1 MKQFLLR
8 HKCLCIFMSIVFWIW
23 ALSGIWKMKFVCL
36 ICYFF
41 AQFFGKMRICGF
53 FPSFS
58 PYNVQIKYFNI
69 IVMNIRFKHWTAI
82 KRKSKLFSLF
92 LLVAVVMF
100 PRKKNGKVLLISL
113 SLTQKQCIDLEF
125 EIQSTASPSN
135 LFLIDRVC
143 YDIAFATL
151 NIHLIYS
158 CKWNFSIFEAV
169 CTSQK
174 CYLELKWETFLFSTK
189 EKKVSIDE
197 V

>member
-1 MKQFLLR
+1 MKNEIRLLNLLLF
-8 HKCLCIFMSIVFWIW
+8 CPIL
-23 ALSGIWKMKFVCL
+23 WKNAHL
-36 ICYFF
+36 
-41 AQFFGKMRICGF
+41 RF

-92 LLVAVVMF
+92 LLVVVVMF
-100 PRKKNGKVLLISL
+100 PRKKMEKFCSSP
-113 SLTQKQCIDLEF
+113 SLTRKQCLDLEF

-143 YDIAFATL
+143 YDIAFSTR

-169 CTSQK
+169 CTSQR
-174 CYLELKWETFLFSTK
+174 CYLELKWKTFLFSKK